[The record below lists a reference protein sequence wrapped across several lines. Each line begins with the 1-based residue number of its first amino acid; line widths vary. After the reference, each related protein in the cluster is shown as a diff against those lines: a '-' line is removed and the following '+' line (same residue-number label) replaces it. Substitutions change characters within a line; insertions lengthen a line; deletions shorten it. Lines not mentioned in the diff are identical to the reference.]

1 MQAYTWYIPDDEI
14 EEYYKMQFRLENIK
28 IPLYFLPRTELV
40 DSINITDP
48 FKKSTKIGYTT
59 VNFIG
64 PKVNHVFYINDNTD
78 MGNMAIELTDQII
91 DSNLTKEQLYIVP
104 TFYAVELRALLSL
117 KMGVLGPVQEDY
129 FSAYFTGKTIRP
141 YGYMKK
147 DYSKNT
153 YTDDESN
160 FENKLICKKFSVKGL
175 YEKIYQIKCNRK
187 KKD

>member
-91 DSNLTKEQLYIVP
+91 DSNLT
-104 TFYAVELRALLSL
+104 
-117 KMGVLGPVQEDY
+117 
-129 FSAYFTGKTIRP
+129 
-141 YGYMKK
+141 
-147 DYSKNT
+147 
-153 YTDDESN
+153 
-160 FENKLICKKFSVKGL
+160 
-175 YEKIYQIKCNRK
+175 
-187 KKD
+187 